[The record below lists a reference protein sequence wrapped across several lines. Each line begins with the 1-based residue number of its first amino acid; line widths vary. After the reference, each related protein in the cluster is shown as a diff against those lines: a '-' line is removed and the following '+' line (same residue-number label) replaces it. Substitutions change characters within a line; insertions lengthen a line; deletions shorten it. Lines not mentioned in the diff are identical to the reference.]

1 MNDEL
6 QKALSEIINKT
17 LKGVDA
23 GVSFLQ
29 QELPE
34 VIQQLLIWHAVESAL
49 LCLTLFLASLL
60 CAWGAKK
67 IWVFG
72 KAEGCGAEGFALIP
86 GAIGVAFAAF
96 AINTTTW
103 LKILIAPKLYLVEY
117 AASLIK

>member
-6 QKALSEIINKT
+6 QKALAEILNKT

-49 LCLTLFLASLL
+49 LCLSLL
-60 CAWGAKK
+60 LISALCTWVAKK
-67 IWVFG
+67 IWVGG
-72 KAEGCGAEGFALIP
+72 KKEGLDGEWFAIIP
-86 GAIGVAFAAF
+86 GFISVAFATF